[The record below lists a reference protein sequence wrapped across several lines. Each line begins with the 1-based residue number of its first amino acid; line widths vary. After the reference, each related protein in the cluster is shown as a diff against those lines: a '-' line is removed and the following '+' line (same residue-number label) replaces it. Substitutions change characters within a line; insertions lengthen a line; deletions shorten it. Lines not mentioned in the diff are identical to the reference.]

1 MMSLLST
8 VLSFLMGGLPKLLDF
23 FQDRQDKKHEITL
36 ARMQNDKELQLMEK
50 GFAAQARVEEIRT
63 DQMQVDASI
72 RQQEATVD
80 HQKALLAH
88 DIAIGKGASLWV
100 TNLRASI
107 RPVVTL
113 IFVLELVAI
122 NAAIIWWGWS
132 EGLDFLTVID
142 QAFTDDEMIILSSI
156 IAFWFGTQAF
166 SKK

>member
-23 FQDRQDKKHEITL
+23 FQDREDKKHELAL

-88 DIAIGKGASLWV
+88 DIAVGKGASLWV

-113 IFVLELVAI
+113 IFVLELVII
-122 NAAIIWWGWS
+122 NFAIIWWGWS
-132 EGLDFLTVID
+132 EGLDFITVAS

>member
-23 FQDRQDKKHEITL
+23 FQDREDKKHELAL

-50 GFAAQARVEEIRT
+50 GFAAQTRVEEIRT

-88 DIAIGKGASLWV
+88 DIAIGKGASMWV

-122 NAAIIWWGWS
+122 NVMDNMGIW
-132 EGLDFLTVID
+132 
-142 QAFTDDEMIILSSI
+142 
-156 IAFWFGTQAF
+156 
-166 SKK
+166 

>member
-1 MMSLLST
+1 MISLLST
-8 VLSFLMGGLPKLLDF
+8 ALSFLMGGLPKFLEF
-23 FQDRQDKKHEITL
+23 FQDRSDKKHELAL
-36 ARMQNDKELQLMEK
+36 ARMQNEKELQMMER
-50 GFAAQARVEEIRT
+50 GYIAQARVEEIRL
-63 DQMQVDASI
+63 DQQKIDASI
-72 RQQEATVD
+72 REQEAVVD

-88 DIAIGKGASLWV
+88 DVAIGEGASRWV

-113 IFVLELVAI
+113 IFVIELVAI
-122 NAAIIWWGWS
+122 NFAVIWWGWS
-132 EGLDFLTVID
+132 EGLDFNTVVA

>member
-23 FQDRQDKKHEITL
+23 FQDREDKKHELAL

-88 DIAIGKGASLWV
+88 DIAVGKGASLWV

>member
-23 FQDRQDKKHEITL
+23 FQDREDKKHELAL

-88 DIAIGKGASLWV
+88 DIAIGKGASMWV

>member
-1 MMSLLST
+1 MMSLVST
-8 VLSFLMGGLPKLLDF
+8 VVSFLMGGLPKLLDF

-36 ARMQNDKELQLMEK
+36 ARMQNDKEFHMMER
-50 GFAAQARVEEIRT
+50 GFVAQARVEEIRT
-63 DQMQVDASI
+63 DQMQVDANI
-72 RQQEATVD
+72 RHHEATVD
-80 HQKALLAH
+80 HQKALLEH
-88 DIAIGKGASLWV
+88 DIAIGKGASMWV

-132 EGLDFLTVID
+132 EGLDFLTVIN

>member
-23 FQDRQDKKHEITL
+23 FQDREDKKHELAL

-88 DIAIGKGASLWV
+88 DIAVGKGASLWV

-113 IFVLELVAI
+113 IFVLELVII
-122 NAAIIWWGWS
+122 NFAIIWWGWS
-132 EGLDFLTVID
+132 EGLDFITVAS
-142 QAFTDDEMIILSSI
+142 QAFTEDEMIILSSI

>member
-1 MMSLLST
+1 MMSLVST
-8 VLSFLMGGLPKLLDF
+8 VVSFLMGGLPKLLDF

-36 ARMQNDKELQLMEK
+36 ARMQNDKEFHMMER
-50 GFAAQARVEEIRT
+50 GFVAQARVEEIRT
-63 DQMQVDASI
+63 DQMQVDANI
-72 RQQEATVD
+72 RHHEAVVD

-88 DIAIGKGASLWV
+88 DIAIGKGASMWV

-132 EGLDFLTVID
+132 EGLDFLTVIN

>member
-8 VLSFLMGGLPKLLDF
+8 VVSFLMGGLPKLLDF
-23 FQDRQDKKHEITL
+23 FQDQQDKKHEL
-36 ARMQNDKELQLMEK
+36 ALAKMQNDKEYHMMER
-50 GFAAQARVEEIRT
+50 GFVAQARVEEIRT
-63 DQMQVDASI
+63 DQMQVDANI
-72 RQQEATVD
+72 RLQEATVD

-88 DIAIGKGASLWV
+88 DIAIGKGASQWV

-113 IFVLELVAI
+113 IFVLELVI
-122 NAAIIWWGWS
+122 LNFAIIWWGWS

>member
-1 MMSLLST
+1 MMSLVST
-8 VLSFLMGGLPKLLDF
+8 VVSFLMGGLPKLLDF
-23 FQDRQDKKHEITL
+23 FQDRQDKNHELAL
-36 ARMQNDKELQLMEK
+36 ARMQNDKEFHMMER
-50 GFAAQARVEEIRT
+50 GFVAQARVEEIRT
-63 DQMQVDASI
+63 DQMQVDSNI
-72 RQQEATVD
+72 RHHEATVD

-88 DIAIGKGASLWV
+88 DIALGKGASMWV

-132 EGLDFLTVID
+132 EGLDFLTVIN

>member
-36 ARMQNDKELQLMEK
+36 ARMQNDKELQLLER
-50 GFAAQARVEEIRT
+50 GYIAQARVEEIRT

-88 DIAIGKGASLWV
+88 DIAIGKGASMWV

>member
-8 VLSFLMGGLPKLLDF
+8 VASFLMGGLPKLLDF

-36 ARMQNDKELQLMEK
+36 ARMQNDKELQLLER
-50 GFAAQARVEEIRT
+50 GFIAQARVEEIRT
-63 DQMQVDASI
+63 DQMQVDANI
-72 RQQEATVD
+72 RHQESTVD

-88 DIAIGKGASLWV
+88 DIAIGKGASMWV

-132 EGLDFLTVID
+132 EGLDFLTVIN

>member
-1 MMSLLST
+1 MMSLVST
-8 VLSFLMGGLPKLLDF
+8 VVSFLMGGLPKLLDF

-36 ARMQNDKELQLMEK
+36 ARMQNDKELQLLER
-50 GFAAQARVEEIRT
+50 GYIAQARVEEIRT
-63 DQMQVDASI
+63 DQMQVDADI
-72 RQQEATVD
+72 RHHEAVVD

-88 DIAIGKGASLWV
+88 DIAIGQGASMWV

-107 RPVVTL
+107 RPIVTL

-132 EGLDFLTVID
+132 EGLDFLTVIN

>member
-1 MMSLLST
+1 MMSLVST
-8 VLSFLMGGLPKLLDF
+8 VVSFLMGGLPKLLDF

-36 ARMQNDKELQLMEK
+36 ARMQNDKEFHMMER
-50 GFAAQARVEEIRT
+50 GFVAQARVEEIRT
-63 DQMQVDASI
+63 DQMQVDANI
-72 RQQEATVD
+72 RHHEATVD

-88 DIAIGKGASLWV
+88 DIAIGKGASMWV

-132 EGLDFLTVID
+132 EGLDFLTVIS